1 MQCPECHSM
10 NQADN
15 AFCQHC
21 GVALQSPAEDPLSSD
36 RTNPIVKKAS
46 LQQTVMAILDGDP
59 DQPLSKY
66 VEWLITV
73 VVLFNCSAVILDS
86 VPEVHAEYK
95 DFFHELEFWSVM
107 FFTLEYILRVWSL
120 GSKYLS
126 EGNSWKGRREYM
138 FSAFGLVDFFATMPY
153 YMHVFFPTLD
163 LRILR
168 VLRLLR
174 ILKLSKYNTAL
185 QDLFSAV
192 YSERRAFG
200 SAAFLLLIA
209 TIVSAS
215 LMHFAEGHAQP
226 EQFGTI
232 PHAIYWAIVT
242 ITSGYGNVEPVT
254 KGGEIVAL
262 LTGFLGVCM
271 AAIMTGIVAS
281 AFANQMSRKKSA
293 YLAQL
298 RQVLSDGVVT
308 EAEQDT
314 LKRLQAQFRLS
325 DKEVQTMMEQ
335 AQAGKKS

>member
-1 MQCPECHSM
+1 MNCIQCRGDNPSDNLFCHNCGAVFETASSQPTAIPDMQ
-10 NQADN
+10 
-15 AFCQHC
+15 
-21 GVALQSPAEDPLSSD
+21 
-36 RTNPIVKKAS
+36 AS
-46 LQQTVMAILDGDP
+46 AAAKPGLRQTVMEILDGSP
-59 DQPLSKY
+59 TQALSKY

-73 VVLFNCSAVILDS
+73 VVLVNCSAVILDS
-86 VPEVHAEYK
+86 VPEVHADYK

-107 FFTLEYILRVWSL
+107 FFTLEYALRVWSL
-120 GSKYLS
+120 GARYADSA
-126 EGNSWKGRREYM
+126 WRGRRGYI

-153 YMHVFFPTLD
+153 YMHVFFPALD

-174 ILKLSKYNTAL
+174 ILKLSKYNSAL

-254 KGGEIVAL
+254 KGGEVVAL

-281 AFANQMSRKKSA
+281 AFANQLSRKKSA
-293 YLAQL
+293 YQAQL
-298 RQVLSDGVVT
+298 RQVLADGVVSD
-308 EAEQDT
+308 AERDT

-325 DKEVQTMMEQ
+325 DKEVQTMLDQ
-335 AQAGKKS
+335 AQGKLKK